1 MADSTTFVDPDR
13 DAIRHDLG
21 LLVSSR
27 ERGLR
32 LVTRLPQL
40 LQVRV
45 PEDPLLVGKPLEAVV
60 PFLNRA
66 IVRASGND
74 QIRADAMRILL
85 GRTPDSVAK
94 FKTERCADIGDLYAQ
109 HGRSPRSGKVIA
121 VKEAGRLLD
130 QVADA
135 VVAMENEAIDWR
147 ERNYVALEQPPR
159 QPMEWQEFARRAEQL
174 AEKLE
179 KKLDGRELDALVAIA
194 RGGLPLCAKLAHR
207 LGVRNVGI
215 VRAWKCPTGAFVEGH
230 EPDARPRFEAIG
242 LPEGRPHV
250 VAIVDDLIGRGRTME
265 GAKRV
270 VQAHYSP
277 HKPDVVFGA
286 LRRVA
291 RESPPAPLP
300 EEVERSLV
308 MAQVEV
314 WDDTSWLTLPW
325 EAPAGDAGDRLAIR
339 SHRSLRSN

>member
-1 MADSTTFVDPDR
+1 MADSATFVDPDR
-13 DAIRHDLG
+13 DSIRHDLD

-66 IVRASGND
+66 IVRASRND

-94 FKTERCADIGDLYAQ
+94 FKTERCADIGDLYAR

-121 VKEAGRLLD
+121 VKEAGKLLES
-130 QVADA
+130 VTDA
-135 VVAMENEAIDWR
+135 VVALENEAIDWR
-147 ERNYVALEQPPR
+147 ERNDVASKQPTHES
-159 QPMEWQEFARRAEQL
+159 MEWDVFERRAEEL
-174 AEKLE
+174 GARLE

-194 RGGLPLCAKLAHR
+194 RGGLPLCAKLAHS

-215 VRAWKCPTGAFVEGH
+215 VRAWKCPTGASSDGQVLD
-230 EPDARPRFEAIG
+230 PRPRFEAIG
-242 LPEGRPHV
+242 LPEGRPNV
-250 VAIVDDLIGRGRTME
+250 IAIVDDLIGRGRTMQ

-270 VQAHYSP
+270 VQAHYAP
-277 HKPDVVFGA
+277 HEPDFVFGA

-291 RESPPAPLP
+291 RDSPRAPLP
-300 EEVERSLV
+300 DEVDRDLV
-308 MAQVEV
+308 MAELDV
-314 WDDTSWLTLPW
+314 WDNEGWLTLPW
-325 EAPAGDAGDRLAIR
+325 EAPAGDVGDRLAMR
-339 SHRSLRSN
+339 SPGSPESN